1 MKNLFS
7 LCFCLVAVSCFAQKV
22 PITNY
27 AKQIKEFDTYA
38 ELARQDW
45 KVPGL
50 AVAVVKDNR
59 VIFTKGYGVK
69 ELGKPDAVDT
79 ETLFTCASTTKAMT
93 AVCMG
98 ILVDEGKVNW
108 DDPVIQY
115 LPDFQ
120 LYDPYATR
128 ELRIRDL
135 FIHNSGVGNS
145 DVLWAG
151 MKISSDE
158 VLHKM
163 RLVKPAYSL
172 RSSFVYQNIFYLAAG
187 QVIEKIS
194 GQTWATFVRQRV
206 FEPLKMTRT
215 RPTREAAATDPNQTS
230 PHYLVNGKIEVIEN
244 TSADQIGPAGSVWSS
259 VGDMGKWVLCMLDS
273 SKYEGGRLLQPAT
286 FQELFKPQ
294 TLVPAN
300 QFYPTQQL
308 TKPNWTT
315 YGLGWFQHDYKGKK
329 VNFHTGSLAGAI
341 AIHGQMPEEK
351 IGIYVFGNFDHAEVR
366 HALMYKA
373 FDLFALGGNRD
384 WSAEFLKLYNG
395 FREQGDKAEKD
406 FEAKRVVNT
415 RSSLPLEAYIGKYTD
430 PLYGEVQISIL
441 ENQLVF
447 NVNQFVKAKLQH
459 WHYDTFYGP
468 YEKAWYGNAT
478 ARFILKTN
486 GEVEKLE
493 FDGMVFEKIVK

>member
-1 MKNLFS
+1 MKNRFS
-7 LCFCLVAVSCFAQKV
+7 LLLCFIAVSSFAQKA
-22 PITNY
+22 PLTGY
-27 AKQIKEFDTYA
+27 AKQIKAFDAYV
-38 ELARQDW
+38 EQARQAW
-45 KVPGL
+45 QVPGL
-50 AVAVVKDNR
+50 AVAVVKDNQ

-69 ELGKPDAVDT
+69 QLGNPDPVDT

-98 ILVDEGKVNW
+98 ILVDEGKVKW
-108 DDPVIQY
+108 DDPVMQY

-151 MKISSDE
+151 MNISSEE
-158 VLHKM
+158 VLYKM
-163 RLVKPAYSL
+163 RFVKPSYSL
-172 RSSFVYQNIFYLAAG
+172 RSSFIYQNIFYLAAG
-187 QVIEKIS
+187 QVIEKVS
-194 GQTWATFVRQRV
+194 GQPWEKFVRQRI

-215 RPTREAAATDPNQTS
+215 RPTRGAAADDPNQTS
-230 PHYLVNGKIEVIEN
+230 PHYLVNGNIQVIEN
-244 TSADQIGPAGSVWSS
+244 TSADQIGPAGSAWSS
-259 VGDMGKWVLCMLDS
+259 IGDISKWVLCMLDS

-286 FQELFKPQ
+286 FQEMFKPQ

-395 FREQGDKAEKD
+395 LQVKGEKAQKD
-406 FEAKRVVNT
+406 FEAKRIINT

-430 PLYGEVQISIL
+430 PLYGEVQVSVL
-441 ENQLVF
+441 ANQLVF
-447 NVNQFVKAKLQH
+447 NVNDFVKATLEH

-478 ARFILKTN
+478 VRFTLSAAGK
-486 GEVEKLE
+486 VEKLE
-493 FDGMVFEKIVK
+493 FDGMEFGRVK

>member
-1 MKNLFS
+1 MKNLLS
-7 LCFCLVAVSCFAQKV
+7 LLCCLVTTISFAQKA
-22 PITNY
+22 PLTGY
-27 AKQIKEFDTYA
+27 ARQIKAFDAYV
-38 ELARQDW
+38 EQSRQAW
-45 KVPGL
+45 KTPGL
-50 AVAVVKDNR
+50 AVVLVKDGQ

-69 ELGKPDAVDT
+69 ELGRPELVDT

-98 ILVDEGKVNW
+98 ILVDEGKVKW
-108 DDPVIQY
+108 DDPVLQY

-120 LYDPYATR
+120 LYDPYVTR

-135 FIHNSGVGNS
+135 FLHNSGVGNS

-151 MKISSDE
+151 MNISSDE

-163 RLVKPAYSL
+163 RFVKPSYSL
-172 RSSFVYQNIFYLAAG
+172 RSSFIYQNIFYLAAG
-187 QVIEKIS
+187 QVIEKAS
-194 GQTWATFVRQRV
+194 GKPWADFIRQRI

-215 RPTREAAATDPNQTS
+215 RPTRGAAAADPNQTS
-230 PHYLVNGKIEVIEN
+230 PHYLVKGNIEVIEN

-259 VGDMGKWVLCMLDS
+259 IGDMGKWVLCMLDS

-286 FQELFKPQ
+286 FREMFRPQ
-294 TLVPAN
+294 NLIPAN

-315 YGLGWFQHDYKGKK
+315 YALGWFQHDYKGKK
-329 VNFHTGSLAGAI
+329 VNLHTGSLAGAI

-373 FDLFALGGNRD
+373 FDLFALGGDRD
-384 WSAEFLKLYNG
+384 WNAEFLKLYDG
-395 FREQGDKAEKD
+395 LREQGEKAEKD
-406 FEAKRVVNT
+406 FEAKRVFNT
-415 RSSLPLEAYIGKYTD
+415 RSSLPLEAYTGKYTD
-430 PLYGEVQISIL
+430 PLYGEVQVSVL
-441 ENQLVF
+441 DNQLVF
-447 NVNQFVKAKLQH
+447 NVNQHVKAKLQH
-459 WHYDTFYGP
+459 WHYDIFYGP

-478 ARFILKTN
+478 ARFMLKTN

-493 FDGMVFEKIVK
+493 FDGMEFKRS

>member
-1 MKNLFS
+1 MKS
-7 LCFCLVAVSCFAQKV
+7 LLSLLLCLATAISLAQKT
-22 PITNY
+22 PLTGY
-27 AKQIKEFDTYA
+27 AKQIKAFDAYV
-38 ELARQDW
+38 EQARQDW
-45 KVPGL
+45 SVPGL
-50 AVAVVKDNR
+50 AVAVVKDNQI
-59 VIFTKGYGVK
+59 IFAKGYGVK
-69 ELGKPDAVDT
+69 ELGKADPVDT

-128 ELRIRDL
+128 ELRVRDL

-151 MKISSDE
+151 MKISSAE

-163 RLVKPAYSL
+163 RLVKPSYSL
-172 RSSFVYQNIFYLAAG
+172 RSSFIYQNIFYLAAG
-187 QVIEKIS
+187 QVIEKVS
-194 GQTWATFVRQRV
+194 GQPWETFIRQRI

-215 RPTREAAATDPNQTS
+215 QPTRGAAAGDPNQTR
-230 PHYLVNGKIEVIEN
+230 PHYLVSGKIEVIEN

-259 VGDMGKWVLCMLDS
+259 IGDMSRWVLCLLDS
-273 SKYEGGRLLQPAT
+273 SKYEGGRLLKPAT

-315 YGLGWFQHDYKGKK
+315 YGLGWFQHDYRGKK

-351 IGIYVFGNFDHAEVR
+351 IGIYVFGNFDHAEIR

-384 WSAEFLKLYNG
+384 WSAEFLKLYG
-395 FREQGDKAEKD
+395 GLREKGDQNQKD

-415 RSSLPLEAYIGKYTD
+415 RSSLPLEAYTGKYTD
-430 PLYGEVQISIL
+430 PLYGEVQVSVL
-441 ENQLVF
+441 DNKLVF
-447 NVNQFVKAKLQH
+447 NVNNFVKATAGH

-468 YEKAWYGNAT
+468 YEKSWYGNAT
-478 ARFILKTN
+478 ARFTLTAS
-486 GEVEKLE
+486 GEIEKLE
-493 FDGMVFEKIVK
+493 FDGMEFKKSLK

>member
-1 MKNLFS
+1 MKNCFS
-7 LCFCLVAVSCFAQKV
+7 LLLCFIAVSSFAQKA
-22 PITNY
+22 PLTGY
-27 AKQIKEFDTYA
+27 AKQIKAFDAYV
-38 ELARQDW
+38 EQARQAW
-45 KVPGL
+45 QVPGL
-50 AVAVVKDNR
+50 AVAVVKDNQ
-59 VIFTKGYGVK
+59 VVFTKGYGVK
-69 ELGKPDAVDT
+69 QLGNPDPVDT

-98 ILVDEGKVNW
+98 ILVDEGKVKW
-108 DDPVIQY
+108 DDPVMQY

-151 MKISSDE
+151 MNISSEE
-158 VLHKM
+158 VLYKM
-163 RLVKPAYSL
+163 RFVKPSYSL
-172 RSSFVYQNIFYLAAG
+172 RSSFIYQNIFYLAAG
-187 QVIEKIS
+187 QVIEKLS
-194 GQTWATFVRQRV
+194 GQPWEKFVRQRI

-215 RPTREAAATDPNQTS
+215 RPTRGAAADDPNQTS
-230 PHYLVNGKIEVIEN
+230 PHYLVNGNIQVIEN

-259 VGDMGKWVLCMLDS
+259 IGDISKWVLCMLDS

-286 FQELFKPQ
+286 FQEMFKPQ

-395 FREQGDKAEKD
+395 LQVKGEKAQKD
-406 FEAKRVVNT
+406 FEAKRIINT

-430 PLYGEVQISIL
+430 PLYGEVQVSAL
-441 ENQLVF
+441 ANQLVF
-447 NVNQFVKAKLQH
+447 NVNDFVKATLEH

-478 ARFILKTN
+478 VRFTLSAAGK
-486 GEVEKLE
+486 VEKLE
-493 FDGMVFEKIVK
+493 FDGMEFGRVK

>member
-1 MKNLFS
+1 MKNLLS
-7 LCFCLVAVSCFAQKV
+7 LIFCLATAISFAQKA
-22 PITNY
+22 PLTDY
-27 AKQIKEFDTYA
+27 AKQIKAFDAYV
-38 ELARQDW
+38 EQARQAW
-45 KVPGL
+45 KTPGL
-50 AVAVVKDNR
+50 AVAVVKDGQ

-69 ELGKPDAVDT
+69 ELGKSDLVDT

-98 ILVDEGKVNW
+98 ILVDEGKVKW
-108 DDPVIQY
+108 DDPVLQY

-120 LYDPYATR
+120 LYDPYVTR

-135 FIHNSGVGNS
+135 FLHNSGVGNS
-145 DVLWAG
+145 DFLWAG
-151 MKISSDE
+151 MNISSNE
-158 VLHKM
+158 VLQKM

-172 RSSFVYQNIFYLAAG
+172 RSGFIYQNIFYLAAG

-194 GQTWATFVRQRV
+194 GQTWATFVRQRI

-215 RPTREAAATDPNQTS
+215 QPTRGSAASDPNQTS

-259 VGDMGKWVLCMLDS
+259 IGDMSKWVLCMLDS

-286 FQELFKPQ
+286 FREMFRPQ
-294 TLVPAN
+294 NLIPAN

-315 YGLGWFQHDYKGKK
+315 YALGWFQHDYKGKK

-341 AIHGQMPEEK
+341 ALHGQMPEEK

-384 WSAEFLKLYNG
+384 WSTEFLKLYDG
-395 FREQGDKAEKD
+395 LLEQGEKAQKD
-406 FEAKRVVNT
+406 FVAKRVVNT
-415 RSSLPLEAYIGKYTD
+415 RSSLPLEAYTGKYTD
-430 PLYGEVQISIL
+430 PLYGEVQVSIL
-441 ENQLVF
+441 DNQLVF
-447 NVNQFVKAKLQH
+447 NINNFAKATLEH
-459 WHYDTFYGP
+459 WHYDTFYGT

-478 ARFILKTN
+478 AQFTLTADGK
-486 GEVEKLE
+486 VEKLE
-493 FDGMVFEKIVK
+493 FDGMEFKKS